1 MTDSLITEATAHAHQ
16 VLRRCVSRLGFK
28 ASARPDGYVQ
38 VWARDSMITSL
49 GAMVME
55 DPVLDRAVRASI
67 KTLQQHQTALGVIPN
82 NVDVRSGRPN
92 FQAYADGGLWF
103 VVGTAAYVKTKDDHR
118 LLRSAWPAI
127 ERALRWYAHQ
137 DGNQSGLIAIQEAS
151 DWEDLLAVR
160 GTALTVNCLYVLALR
175 AAGDLAQRLGRA
187 KAAQEYAARRRLVR
201 RRINELLWY
210 TPRKPLAEFL
220 QFGIVNP
227 VRQGR
232 DRFGRKPFLP
242 KKTILRGAS
251 YYLPYVT
258 FRDFGEWFDTLGNL
272 LAILSGV
279 AARTQATAILR
290 FLETHG
296 IAKPYPSRALSPVI
310 RPGGKDWRSYYR
322 FGNLNLPH
330 QYHNGGCWPFL
341 GGFTVAALVAQGR
354 LAQAKRVLRSLGEM
368 NRHGKNASWEFN
380 EWMHGRTG
388 HPQGMAEQAWSAGMY
403 VFAADAV
410 TNGRCRFFG

>member
-1 MTDSLITEATAHAHQ
+1 MTDPLIMEATAQARL

-49 GAMVME
+49 GALLLD

-103 VVGTAAYVKTKDDHR
+103 VVGTAAYVKTKNDDR
-118 LLRSAWPAI
+118 LLRSTWPAI

-160 GTALTVNCLYVLALR
+160 GTALTVNCLYALALR
-175 AAGDLAQRLGRA
+175 QAGDLAQRLGRA
-187 KAAQEYAARRRLVR
+187 KAVRDYAARHRLVR
-201 RRINELLWY
+201 QRINGLLWY
-210 TPRKPLAEFL
+210 TPGKPLADFL
-220 QFGIVNP
+220 QFGVVNP
-227 VRQGR
+227 IRQGH
-232 DRFGRKPFLP
+232 DRFGRKLLLP
-242 KKTILRGAS
+242 TKTVLKKSS

-279 AARTQATAILR
+279 AVRPQATAILH
-290 FLETHG
+290 FLAAHKLG
-296 IAKPYPSRALSPVI
+296 QPYPSRALYPVI
-310 RPGGKDWRSYYR
+310 RPGDKDWRYYYR
-322 FGNLNLPH
+322 FGDLNLPH

-341 GGFTVAALVAQGR
+341 GGFTVGALVAQGR
-354 LAQAKRVLRSLGEM
+354 LAQAKRALRSLAAM
-368 NRHGKNASWEFN
+368 NRRGQDAPWEFT
-380 EWMHGRTG
+380 EWLHGRSG
-388 HPQGMAEQAWSAGMY
+388 RPQGMAEQAWSAGMY

-410 TNGRCRFFG
+410 TKGRCHFF